1 LVKSF
6 VSKKAR
12 NQLELYIT
20 SEDKAWAE
28 DTEGETRVY
37 LIKDKSGRI
46 ALFFSIKCGLL
57 IGENLKYRLTE
68 DERQFVDIL
77 IEAKKE
83 GNEKA
88 RENYYDAGLS
98 LYGERVDVLFEIAD
112 KRVESKMEAKA
123 TGQVENWKVEK
134 CVSAIELRHFC
145 KNESYQIPEKVGI
158 PLGFWL
164 FWEQIV
170 PTILDITKRV
180 GCKYIYLF
188 AADRTEE
195 FEVSDMKKLVRY
207 YKNAFKF
214 YECDEDDLIIV
225 KPEYDEYCYG
235 LIQEVSKLEKN
246 RDAVWHEFSDV

>member
-1 LVKSF
+1 
-6 VSKKAR
+6 
-12 NQLELYIT
+12 
-20 SEDKAWAE
+20 
-28 DTEGETRVY
+28 
-37 LIKDKSGRI
+37 
-46 ALFFSIKCGLL
+46 
-57 IGENLKYRLTE
+57 
-68 DERQFVDIL
+68 
-77 IEAKKE
+77 
-83 GNEKA
+83 
-88 RENYYDAGLS
+88 
-98 LYGERVDVLFEIAD
+98 
-112 KRVESKMEAKA
+112 M
-123 TGQVENWKVEK
+123 
-134 CVSAIELRHFC
+134 
-145 KNESYQIPEKVGI
+145 GI
-158 PLGFWL
+158 PLGFGL